1 MGKYFTVDSLPDNLQ
16 LPSELVTAENTVG
29 IDLGTTFSTLTYCG
43 NDGQIHSISESSLD
57 GSESPY
63 IPSYVSFVGKRL
75 VGNNALRAM
84 NRNSANTIYDSKR
97 FIGKHFS
104 EESVQ
109 NIKDNYPFQI
119 VEGDKGRAAFLVD
132 WQNSKEIVYPEQ
144 VYSMIIT
151 YLCGLVKEKTN
162 HDVKYV
168 SITVPAAFNG
178 DQRRCTMDAV
188 RLSGKDT
195 LCIISEP
202 VAAAISFTQRNIRNN
217 STILVYD
224 LGGGTFDVSIIRKE
238 GTDFKVLGAD
248 GDSTFGGRDLDQLLY
263 KEVVKQLKEANPSFD
278 PSSHKEKISNFCEKI
293 KIELSRA
300 TDVEEEFDIDQEP
313 YTIYFTYDQV
323 SKLFSPLLNRSLEK
337 VQQCMN
343 DAKLT
348 KEQID
353 HVVLIGGSSN
363 WPDVKV
369 ILQRLFG
376 NKILDSDD
384 PRLAVSMGAY
394 LRATDYFNDGMVIPT
409 DSVVSYAGM
418 VVPVT
423 NPNPKTPDSEPIMT
437 DSVVSYAGMV
447 VPVTNTNTN
456 TNTNPKAS
464 FKTGV
469 PISDSISQI
478 SDSEAVITDSMA
490 SYAGMV
496 VPVSNRDPIVD
507 IPSEHTERINCSVI
521 PIRPD
526 VVNPTSKGYEY
537 RIDLPNQAMLF
548 DESGQSII
556 QDNFSIYFQNNGSKE
571 QITEDRERV
580 FQSRKLTLQS
590 ANLRREF
597 ISNDMLHVSIVNGR
611 IVVASNDKIE
621 ETKYLP
627 ITRNMVDKRKER
639 RKIYDI
645 LPLPIGI
652 DLNSGSMG
660 IIVNK
665 GASLPATGTKLF
677 RANAYSPTK
686 IVTKLYQGDDPICS
700 RNHCIGLLEASGLH
714 IGVSGRAEIV
724 VTVTVDEFGCVE
736 FSYHENGRSE
746 VKECKVF
753 NNVALDKNT
762 MDMLQSKLLEWE
774 ENNRKLEDYDKQ
786 YAKVEENILKCTELS
801 HGDPD
806 GQYAIWKDWL
816 KLHRVAVAS
825 DVTAELKKELDDLDR
840 EVDLKLTQLRIQSL

>member
-1 MGKYFTVDSLPDNLQ
+1 MDKYFTVDSLPGNLQ
-16 LPSELVTAENTVG
+16 LPNELVTADNTVG

-43 NDGQIHSISESSLD
+43 NDGQIHSISEGSLN
-57 GSESPY
+57 GSETPY

-75 VGNNALRAM
+75 VGNNALMAM
-84 NRNSANTIYDSKR
+84 NKNSANTIYDSKR
-97 FIGKHFS
+97 FIGKRFS

-109 NIKDNYPFQI
+109 NIKNNYPFKI
-119 VEGDKGRAAFLVD
+119 VEGKNGRTAFLVN
-132 WQNSKEIVYPEQ
+132 WQNSEEIVYPEQ

-151 YLCGLVKEKTN
+151 YLCDLVKEKTG

-168 SITVPAAFNG
+168 SITVPAAFNV
-178 DQRRCTMDAV
+178 DQRQCTMDAV

-195 LCIISEP
+195 LCVISEP

-238 GTDFKVLGAD
+238 GTDFEVLGVT

-263 KEVVKQLKEANPSFD
+263 VEVVKQLTKANPSFD

-300 TDVEEEFDIDQEP
+300 KDVDEEFDIDHEP
-313 YTIYFTYDQV
+313 YLIYFTYDQV

-363 WPDVKV
+363 WPDVKA

-409 DSVVSYAGM
+409 DSVFSYGGA
-418 VVPVT
+418 VVPVM
-423 NPNPKTPDSEPIMT
+423 NSNPKTPDSQLGMT
-437 DSVVSYAGMV
+437 DSVFSYGGAV
-447 VPVTNTNTN
+447 VPVENS
-456 TNTNPKAS
+456 NPKVSPKAPAS
-464 FKTGV
+464 
-469 PISDSISQI
+469 ISDSISQI
-478 SDSEAVITDSMA
+478 SYSEAAITDSMTSHDKMFA
-490 SYAGMV
+490 S
-496 VPVSNRDPIVD
+496 PR
-507 IPSEHTERINCSVI
+507 VI
-521 PIRPD
+521 PDEEKIGGSAIPIHQD
-526 VVNPTSKGYEY
+526 VVNPTSQEYKEYEY
-537 RIDLPNQAMLF
+537 EIKLTDQALMLF
-548 DESGQSII
+548 DESGKSII
-556 QDNFSIYFQNNGSKE
+556 KDNSSIYFQNNGSKG
-571 QITEDRERV
+571 QITGNREQV
-580 FQSRKLTLQS
+580 IQSKKLTLQS
-590 ANLRREF
+590 GNLRREF
-597 ISNDMLHVSIVNGR
+597 ISNDMLHVSIMNGR

-621 ETKYLP
+621 ETKYPLLRST
-627 ITRNMVDKRKER
+627 ITRQMVNQRKER

-677 RANAYSPTK
+677 RANAYSPTR
-686 IVTKLYQGDDPICS
+686 IVTKLYQGDDPVCS
-700 RNHCIGLLEASGLH
+700 RNHCLGLLEASGLH

-724 VTVTVDEFGCVE
+724 VTVNVDEFGCVE

-753 NNVALDKNT
+753 NNVALDENT
-762 MDMLQSKLLEWE
+762 MGKLQSKLLEWE

-786 YAKVEENILKCTELS
+786 YAKVEESILKCIELS

-806 GQYAIWKDWL
+806 GQYVIWKEWL

-840 EVDLKLTQLRIQSL
+840 EVDLKFTQLRFQSL

>member
-1 MGKYFTVDSLPDNLQ
+1 MDKYFTVDSLPDNLQ
-16 LPSELVTAENTVG
+16 LPSELVTADNTVG

-97 FIGKHFS
+97 FIGKRFS

-119 VEGDKGRAAFLVD
+119 VEGDKGRAAFLVG

-168 SITVPAAFNG
+168 SITVPAAFNV
-178 DQRRCTMDAV
+178 DQRQCTMDAV

-423 NPNPKTPDSEPIMT
+423 NTNPKTPDSEPIMT

-447 VPVTNTNTN
+447 VPVTNTN

-496 VPVSNRDPIVD
+496 VPVTNPNPNPKVD
-507 IPSEHTERINCSVI
+507 IPSEHTERINLSAI
-521 PIRPD
+521 PTRQD